1 MNILKKLYTRQ
12 NMVLAFLVYIF
23 IVFLT
28 VEIKLYGLQTL
39 IPSGAYILTELII
52 IYFISNLLLSAQ
64 AKIYT
69 FLFFIFFTLCLL
81 ILNIQLMILEK
92 TAEFLSVLILENM
105 FSFNEILSYTMVNF
119 LCKNAIIFACFI
131 IAVLYAPTTRTTKHL
146 FFLLIVSA
154 LFLLQNITEIKY
166 YFPYNQTPI
175 TSFFH
180 TIYLLTHPKHYNNPE
195 ENIEIFSENPY
206 FNYNPKSPNPF
217 QKDYVYTENNVFE
230 MDNSRPLNVITI
242 FMEGSSSRMF
252 NCYGGKYKG
261 LTPNIDDFAQ
271 ESMRIDNYYNHTA
284 ATYRGIPGQLT
295 STYPLFDWKAHNKLR
310 ESFFKNEYTSLPK
323 ILNSAGYETIF
334 FLPHEK
340 DVLKEILPR
349 LKFNKIFTASDIA
362 KKFLQREIEI
372 KQDSIKDEHL
382 FEGLIEYLKTYSS
395 SKPFYLGI
403 YNVETH
409 AFVDTATNGVKYG
422 NGKNNVL
429 NNIHNFDKQF
439 GKLWRYLK
447 KNNFLDNTIIIL
459 TADHAHFYEPSYVE
473 LQNKDYQ
480 PVFTDAIPLII
491 KAPFKKFP
499 SVYDA
504 QFRTSVDYAPTVLN
518 LLGINNVRNNFMGH
532 SIFSKEHLGIG
543 ICSFG
548 INKYIIHEGKIKK
561 YHNLCAQDKIKAKQM
576 EAYINF
582 FYHCEQHNK
591 LNTFPNL

>member
-12 NMVLAFLVYIF
+12 NMVLAFLVYTF

-28 VEIKLYGLQTL
+28 VEIKHFGFPTI
-39 IPSGAYILTELII
+39 IPSGAYILSELIF
-52 IYFISNLLLSAQ
+52 IYLISSLLLSAQ
-64 AKIYT
+64 TRIYT
-69 FLFFIFFTLCLL
+69 FLFSIFFTLCLL
-81 ILNIQLMILEK
+81 ILNIQLMIVEK
-92 TAEFLSVLILENM
+92 TSEFLSVLILENICA
-105 FSFNEILSYTMVNF
+105 FNEILSHTMISF
-119 LCKNAIIFACFI
+119 LYKNAIIFTCFI
-131 IAVLYAPTTRTTKHL
+131 IAVLYAPATRTKKHL

-154 LFLLQNITEIKY
+154 IFFLQNLTDIKY

-175 TSFFH
+175 TSFFQNL
-180 TIYLLTHPKHYNNPE
+180 YLFNYPEHYNNPE
-195 ENIEIFSENPY
+195 ENIEMFSENPY
-206 FNYNPKSPNPF
+206 FNYNPKTANPF

-230 MDNSRPLNVITI
+230 IDNSRPLNVITI

-252 NCYGGKYKG
+252 NCYGCKYKG
-261 LTPNIDDFAQ
+261 LTPNIDNFAQ
-271 ESMRIDNYYNHTA
+271 NSMRINNYYNHTA

-295 STYPLFDWKAHNKLR
+295 STYPLFDWRAHNKLR
-310 ESFFKNEYTSLPK
+310 ESFLKNEYTSLPE
-323 ILNSAGYETIF
+323 ILNSAGYETTF

-340 DVLKEILPR
+340 DVLKEILTR
-349 LKFNKIFTASDIA
+349 LKFNNVYTASDIA
-362 KKFLQREIEI
+362 QKFLQREVEI
-372 KQDSIKDEHL
+372 KQDFIKDEHL
-382 FEGLIEYLKTYSS
+382 FEGIIEYLKTRSS
-395 SKPFYLGI
+395 NKPFYIGV
-403 YNVETH
+403 YNAETH
-409 AFVDTATNGVKYG
+409 AFVDTAPKGVKYG

-447 KNNFLDNTIIIL
+447 KNHFLDNTIIIL

-480 PVFTDAIPLII
+480 PVFSDAIPLII
-491 KAPFKKFP
+491 NAPFKKFP

-504 QFRTSVDYAPTVLN
+504 NSRTSIDYAPTVLN

-548 INKYIIHEGKIKK
+548 INKFIIHEGKIKK
-561 YHNLCAQDKIKAKQM
+561 YHNLCAQDKIKAKQL
-576 EAYINF
+576 EAYINY

-591 LNTFPNL
+591 LNSFSNL